1 MAFFLFVLCLLC
13 VFLVVHPFV
22 TYPLTLRLLRSRIH
36 RPLKPAAN
44 PPQETFA
51 ICVCA
56 YNEAAVIREKAEN
69 LRALQ
74 RAVPG
79 LEVLIYVDAASDRT
93 AEILADYKGH
103 FFIHVSP
110 ERHGKTHGMNLLVAQ
125 AKASVIVFSDANVML
140 DPGSLD
146 ALRPYFADPEVG
158 CVCGHLRYVN
168 PGESVT
174 AATGSL
180 YWKLEEHIKQ
190 LETETGSLMGA
201 DGSIFAIRRHLHH
214 PPPDDII
221 DDMFVSFSILCDGYR
236 IVRAPDV
243 TASEE
248 SVTASREEFRR
259 KIRIACQAFNV
270 HRLLLPRLRTLGRLD
285 CYKYVSHKLMRWF
298 AIYWLALAVL
308 LFEASLWAAGYPWVG
323 LALIGAGCLGL
334 WLGDRLRLSP
344 VPQVVDILLAF
355 VGTGLG
361 IWRSLRGARFQTWAP
376 AQSIRDGKKRPAA

>member
-1 MAFFLFVLCLLC
+1 MAFLLFLLSGLCA
-13 VFLVVHPFV
+13 FLVVHPFV
-22 TYPLTLRLLRSRIH
+22 TYPLTLKLLRRRVH
-36 RPLKPAAN
+36 RPLKPVTN
-44 PPQETFA
+44 PPAETFA

-74 RAVPG
+74 RALPG
-79 LEVLIYVDAASDRT
+79 LEVLIYVDAASDKT
-93 AEILADYKGH
+93 AEILSDYKDH
-103 FFIHVSP
+103 FFLHISP

-125 AKASVIVFSDANVML
+125 AKASVIVFSDANVMI
-140 DPGSLD
+140 DPGSLE

-168 PGESVT
+168 AGESVT

-270 HRLLLPRLRTLGRLD
+270 HRLLRPRLRTLGMLD
-285 CYKYVSHKLMRWF
+285 RYKYVSHKLMRWF
-298 AIYWLALAVL
+298 AIYWLALAVV
-308 LFEASLWAAGYPWVG
+308 LFEASLWAAGYPLAG
-323 LALIGAGCLGL
+323 LALIGLGVLGL
-334 WLGDRLRLSP
+334 WGGDRLRVSP
-344 VPQVVDILLAF
+344 VPQIVDILLAF
-355 VGTGLG
+355 LGTGLG
-361 IWRSLRGARFQTWAP
+361 VWRSLHGERFQTWAP
-376 AQSIRDGKKRPAA
+376 AQSIRDAKKKAAP